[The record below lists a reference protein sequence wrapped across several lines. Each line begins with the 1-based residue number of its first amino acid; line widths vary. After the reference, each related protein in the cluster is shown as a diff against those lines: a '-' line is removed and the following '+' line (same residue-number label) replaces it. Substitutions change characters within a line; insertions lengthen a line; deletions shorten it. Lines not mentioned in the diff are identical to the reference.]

1 MNENTPLKRRWIA
14 KEDYPFLLILII
26 STALHFFA
34 AVYLNTI
41 EIKKKELEEAI
52 KDIPHRFAR
61 LILQPPEEII
71 KKVILKPVP
80 LEKKESKKEEEVP
93 LIPVKKEGTGKE
105 AGARYKGLLGVIMA
119 KAGPR
124 DIPTAALFRDIDK
137 AMKDIKKEEPGDR
150 VKDVLARLHIKEA
163 GKLEEA
169 SIGISRPAETGPMDT
184 GEIVKEKKEVLLEEV
199 GKRRAASGPIAVK
212 KYEAEVYA
220 AILSYAGGLKYLYNN
235 ALRKDPSIKGTVTV
249 KIVIS
254 PTGKARE
261 VIIVSSTL
269 NTPDLEEAMANR
281 IYMWRF
287 PPFKWGES
295 FTTTYTFDFSI
306 G

>member
-1 MNENTPLKRRWIA
+1 MNEKTPFKRRWIA
-14 KEDYPFLLILII
+14 KEDYPFLIILII

-34 AVYLNTI
+34 VIYLNTI

-52 KDIPHRFAR
+52 RDIPHRFAR

-80 LEKKESKKEEEVP
+80 LEKKEAKKEEEVP
-93 LIPVKKEGTGKE
+93 LIPVKKEGIGKE
-105 AGARYKGLLGVIMA
+105 AGVRYKGLLGVIMA

-124 DIPTAALFRDIDK
+124 DIPTAAVFRDIDK
-137 AMKDIKKEEPGDR
+137 AMKDIKREEPGDR
-150 VKDVLARLHIKEA
+150 VKDVLSRLHIKEM
-163 GKLEEA
+163 GKMEGV
-169 SIGISRPAETGPMDT
+169 SIGISKPAETQPLDT
-184 GEIVKEKKEVLLEEV
+184 SEIVKEKKEILLEEV
-199 GKRRAASGPIAVK
+199 EKKKVVTGSFSIK
-212 KYEAEVYA
+212 KYEAEVNT

-235 ALRKDPSIKGTVTV
+235 ALRKDPSLKGAVTV
-249 KIVIS
+249 KMVIS
-254 PTGKARE
+254 STGRAKE
-261 VIIVSSTL
+261 VVIVSSTL
-269 NTPDLEEAMANR
+269 NSPELEEAIANR

-287 PPFKWGES
+287 PAFKWGES